1 MKVAA
6 LPTDKSEAKV
16 VYRDGPLFRVLRGT
30 VTEEGDFVIVHRQDG
45 EYRIPKHAVE
55 RIELKGGK

>member
-1 MKVAA
+1 MKVTAVSN
-6 LPTDKSEAKV
+6 DKQEAKV

-30 VTEEGDFVIVHRQDG
+30 VTEEGEFVVVRRQDG